1 MWQQWQQ
8 NQYCFCECFKSCHE
22 EWAACALCS
31 ILYILCEYTIHYYM
45 CIVLHNLHMLY
56 LVSFSEVAS
65 EVKIRPK
72 IQRHLEMLHVT
83 TENPLKFLVKD
94 YLYMRDYPSA

>member
-1 MWQQWQQ
+1 
-8 NQYCFCECFKSCHE
+8 
-22 EWAACALCS
+22 
-31 ILYILCEYTIHYYM
+31 
-45 CIVLHNLHMLY
+45 MLY